1 MLTGKQK
8 RYLRGL
14 ASLLNPVA
22 IVGKEGF
29 RDEVVAE
36 IANGLKANELVK
48 IKISKNSLEDMEQI
62 IEMVAKKNIGEVI
75 QIIGKTIVLYKQNK
89 KDIKII
95 LPQEV
100 YYEN

>member
-22 IVGKEGF
+22 IIGKEGF

-48 IKISKNSLEDMEQI
+48 IKVNKNSPEDMEQI
-62 IEMVAKKNIGEVI
+62 IEMVAKKNIGEVV

-95 LPQEV
+95 LP
-100 YYEN
+100 

>member
-1 MLTGKQK
+1 MLN
-8 RYLRGL
+8 L
-14 ASLLNPVA
+14 VA

-48 IKISKNSLEDMEQI
+48 IKVSKNSLEDMEQI

>member
-22 IVGKEGF
+22 MVGKEGF
-29 RDEVVAE
+29 REEVATE
-36 IANGLKANELVK
+36 IVNGLKANELVK
-48 IKISKNSLEDMEQI
+48 IKVGKNSPEDMEQI
-62 IEMVAKKNIGEVI
+62 IEIIAEKNIGEVV

-95 LPQEV
+95 LP
-100 YYEN
+100 

>member
-36 IANGLKANELVK
+36 IANGLKVNELVK
-48 IKISKNSLEDMEQI
+48 VKVSKNSPEDMEQI
-62 IEMVAKKNIGEVI
+62 IEMVAKKI
-75 QIIGKTIVLYKQNK
+75 
-89 KDIKII
+89 
-95 LPQEV
+95 
-100 YYEN
+100 